1 VDDKLQAQ
9 NWARWLEFCSDARR
23 DPYLLDSDKPVQ
35 QQLLLAFASR
45 VRRGYYGRGR
55 PVQAQTPETALR
67 HVAQTLVLAGYP
79 DPRRSFGAKDLD
91 LPFSKMLRSYKLQD
105 PAPKPQLALPVRA
118 VQCAVTFYAAKQTPL
133 AGAISDLLTI
143 AFFFLLRPGE
153 YTMSTARTRTR
164 TVQFRRQD
172 VRFFKEGTI
181 LPHSSPIATLRA
193 ADAVRLY
200 IDNQKNGQRGA
211 TMHHTALP
219 SPFCP
224 VKALANRVHHLFQ
237 RAPEHPELP
246 ISFVG
251 LGSHVTSS
259 HITLAVRESVVL
271 SGLLNSG
278 YSPSR
283 VSAHSLRASGA
294 MALRLNNVGE
304 DLIKKLGRW
313 SSSTWLTYI
322 HAQISSL
329 TAGLSER
336 MVVHHVFYN
345 VGS

>member
-1 VDDKLQAQ
+1 M
-9 NWARWLEFCSDARR
+9 
-23 DPYLLDSDKPVQ
+23 
-35 QQLLLAFASR
+35 
-45 VRRGYYGRGR
+45 
-55 PVQAQTPETALR
+55 
-67 HVAQTLVLAGYP
+67 LAGYP
-79 DPRRSFGAKDLD
+79 DPRRSHGAHELD
-91 LPFSKMLRSYKLQD
+91 LPFSKLLRSYKLQD

-118 VQCAVTFYAAKQTPL
+118 IQCAVAFYENQKTPL
-133 AGAISDLLTI
+133 ARAIADLLTI

-153 YTMSTARTRTR
+153 YTMTTSRSRKR

-172 VRFFKEGTI
+172 VRFFKDGNV
-181 LPHSSPIATLRA
+181 LPHSTPLETLRQ

-200 IDNQKNGQRGA
+200 LDNQKNGQRGA
-211 TMHHTALP
+211 TMHHTARA

-224 VKALANRVHHLFQ
+224 VKALANRVHHLYGL
-237 RAPEHPELP
+237 APANPELP
-246 ISFVG
+246 ISLVS

-294 MALRLNNVGE
+294 MAMRLDNVGE
-304 DLIKKLGRW
+304 DIIKKLGRW

-322 HAQISSL
+322 HTQISSL

-336 MVVHHVFYN
+336 MAIHHVFYN
-345 VGS
+345 AGS

>member
-1 VDDKLQAQ
+1 M
-9 NWARWLEFCSDARR
+9 
-23 DPYLLDSDKPVQ
+23 
-35 QQLLLAFASR
+35 
-45 VRRGYYGRGR
+45 
-55 PVQAQTPETALR
+55 AQTI
-67 HVAQTLVLAGYP
+67 VLAGYA
-79 DPRRSFGAKDLD
+79 DPRRSYGCKDLD
-91 LPFSKMLRSYKLQD
+91 LPFAKLLRSYKLQD

-118 VQCAVTFYAAKQTPL
+118 IQCAVDFYRDKQTP
-133 AGAISDLLTI
+133 AGRAIADLLTI

-153 YTMSTARTRTR
+153 YTMPTSHTKTR

-172 VRFFKEGTI
+172 VRFFKNGTI
-181 LPHSSPIATLRA
+181 LPHSSPLALLRT

-200 IDNQKNGQRGA
+200 LDNQKNGQCGA
-211 TMHHTALP
+211 TMYHTARP

-224 VKALANRVHHLFQ
+224 VKALAARVHHLFKV
-237 RAPEHPELP
+237 APATPAMP
-246 ISFVG
+246 WSFVG

-329 TAGLSER
+329 TAGLSEH
-336 MVVHHVFYN
+336 MAVHHVFYN